1 MLHHMEKPCYT
12 TDEMLRMIANTLVVY
27 SYHID
32 NNGLTNG
39 KMGVIL
45 FLYRYAA
52 HTGNGRYLCR
62 GNARKHVC
70 AQPPASHRAWDAGGK
85 SARHVNASPHGGE
98 P

>member
-52 HTGNGRYLCR
+52 HTGNRHYENFAGELLDGMMNVAMSLPILRTDCR
-62 GNARKHVC
+62 E
-70 AQPPASHRAWDAGGK
+70 WDGPSAG
-85 SARHVNASPHGGE
+85 
-98 P
+98 